1 MVQWFLNSN
10 GQVVPRRTLRKLTTD
25 EIVRDSEVKKRADFT
40 EAIKQQCGDSISITV
55 SSRPN
60 PKDADETYD
69 LPFDEVAPKVPEL
82 DIVDDEGTPI
92 HPMSMADILMNDEVL
107 LTKGGYLQLAKLIQ
121 QSVDSD
127 GKVIENHNNI
137 PVLSTIL

>member
-1 MVQWFLNSN
+1 MV
-10 GQVVPRRTLRKLTTD
+10 TL
-25 EIVRDSEVKKRADFT
+25 
-40 EAIKQQCGDSISITV
+40 SISLPD
-55 SSRPN
+55 SSIPN
-60 PKDADETYD
+60 SKNSDKNYH
-69 LPFDEVAPKVPEL
+69 LPYDEVAPKLPES